1 MPVTHARIKFADGM
15 LKTVPIEEII
25 EFKGNIPKTITSF
38 NNRHF
43 YNIVWKDEKNPDGVK
58 LPILVGKLA
67 CGDEEAAKLEKK
79 RISFPS
85 ITYSDL
91 DQLSAEHSSAEAI
104 VDVKESKLKKKTQK
118 AQVHK
123 AKLEAA
129 GQVMEKLQ
137 KKKSSTARRRL
148 IMDSSDESD
157 ESQEK
162 SPSTHKCL
170 RIDSSDETNLSQE
183 NNEVL
188 PVKANASINSDELSD
203 KEGRDINVK
212 MHEKPSTAAVNETP
226 GCSTSNASHSNENIE
241 TNFRDEQNEHG
252 VAHDDDQ
259 AQKDLELILADSES
273 SDEDDSISGKLP
285 QNHLIENGNE
295 QGEIRENG
303 NEQGEIREN
312 GNEEGDIREDGN
324 EEGDIRENGNERGV
338 IRENGNE
345 HGDIRE
351 NGNERGV
358 IRENGNEHGNI
369 RENYNEEDPPIR
381 QDRPRDWVLYI
392 PRRRAQ
398 QYNLLDEQNLVHQ
411 VPIPDGGLD
420 VPREVARNLSFLE
433 EFDNKVYLGCSK
445 AVDRDTWDF
454 ISSRSIWVYVR
465 DCAGCLWSINQLV
478 NRCIDRK
485 RTIIQL
491 QGRSPRKQLSPNKH
505 RVLKE
510 LLNHY
515 IELRPAL
522 EGKKQKLLKQMNK
535 HGYVN
540 LNHNLLV
547 LENSLPP
554 VESEH
559 VLRYCNEVL
568 ESKVKYA
575 LTSHN
580 GITYFGRLKYVSN
593 EVAISLRISTNSVI
607 FYKMA
612 KSGCSYESFK
622 LKKKRSNN
630 SFALLDNGTYVKIV
644 RFVLDE
650 QNKMEL
656 TQCHTIST
664 TSSFCSKFLKM
675 RQITEIA
682 ESIITVPTQ
691 SILKI
696 CVCLKRDRKNE
707 LICELANM
715 LHY

>member
-535 HGYVN
+535 HVGYKIRDLIHAN
-540 LNHNLLV
+540 
-547 LENSLPP
+547 
-554 VESEH
+554 
-559 VLRYCNEVL
+559 
-568 ESKVKYA
+568 
-575 LTSHN
+575 
-580 GITYFGRLKYVSN
+580 
-593 EVAISLRISTNSVI
+593 
-607 FYKMA
+607 
-612 KSGCSYESFK
+612 YE
-622 LKKKRSNN
+622 
-630 SFALLDNGTYVKIV
+630 KI
-644 RFVLDE
+644 
-650 QNKMEL
+650 
-656 TQCHTIST
+656 
-664 TSSFCSKFLKM
+664 
-675 RQITEIA
+675 
-682 ESIITVPTQ
+682 
-691 SILKI
+691 
-696 CVCLKRDRKNE
+696 
-707 LICELANM
+707 
-715 LHY
+715 